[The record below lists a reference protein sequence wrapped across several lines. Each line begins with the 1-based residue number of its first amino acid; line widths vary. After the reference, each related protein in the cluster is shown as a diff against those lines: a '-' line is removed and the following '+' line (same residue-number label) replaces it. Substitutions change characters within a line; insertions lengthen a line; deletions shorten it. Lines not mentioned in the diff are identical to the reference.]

1 MVLAPSFLS
10 NLSSFKDQRVLVT
23 GGCGFLGRHIV
34 DLLVQCQCKEIVVF
48 DVAPPNPPF
57 TSPSVTP
64 HTGNLLHPSD
74 LQPLFTSLYA
84 VFHVASPSPT
94 ANNPALFHSVNVTG
108 TSHVISACRS
118 GNVPRLVY
126 TSSASVVFDG
136 SDQRNLDERSARV
149 PTRTLDAYTRSKLG
163 AEQVVLQASDPS
175 LFTCAIRPH
184 GIYGPR
190 DPYLLPNIHQVCVQ
204 RKNRWQIGDGTN
216 LVDFTYVENVAY
228 AHLLACAQ
236 LGPKSAVNG
245 QTYFITNRQPVLFWD
260 FFGRMFNEIGY
271 DAPSI
276 PLPMGLMRPLAR
288 SLAVVKRYAPSLPVP
303 PSFTVQAVNYAG
315 SAHYYSCE
323 KAVKDFGYFPA
334 VSLEDGIERSIAAFA
349 HLKRPSGWTESDYTA
364 TGGSTLMY
372 AGFSTAALVALLVV
386 FRTAVWAWLR
396 GLSWWTLFLLA
407 LHLTLLLRFLYKRTS
422 FGERPRR
429 MREKPDLAGCTA
441 VITGSN
447 KGIGY
452 ETALQLARLHATI
465 ILACRDVE
473 KASVAR
479 DRIVL
484 ATNNPNVSVMQLDLS
499 SFDSVKQLVRE
510 LKGEAMT
517 VDLLIHNAGGMGEK
531 GTTVDG
537 LDRMMQSNYLSAFLL
552 THLLLRHCLLTPSAR
567 VVSVSSLMHRLGHV
581 DLTDLNAT
589 RTYNPLAAY
598 NNSKLMQLLYTFR
611 LQRHLDQLAYERIE
625 RGEEASVG
633 VARRTAVAVHP
644 GNVVTD
650 FHFHFLWRPLMEWVQ
665 RGMKLVGVAKS
676 TEQGAW
682 PVVWASVSRE
692 MHGVGGVYTDNCH
705 CAVAS
710 AEARSR
716 RVQDALWDASMEMLK
731 PHLDA

>member
-34 DLLVQCQCKEIVVF
+34 DLLIQCQCKEILVF
-48 DVAPPNPPF
+48 DVAHPNPPF
-57 TSPSVTP
+57 PHPSVTA
-64 HTGNLLHPSD
+64 HAGNLLSPSD
-74 LQPLFTSLYA
+74 LAPLFPSLYA
-84 VFHVASPSPT
+84 VIHVASPSPT
-94 ANNPALFHSVNVTG
+94 ANNPSLFHSVNVTG
-108 TSHVISACRS
+108 TSHVIAACRHAH
-118 GNVPRLVY
+118 VPRLVY

-136 SDQRNLDERSARV
+136 SNQRNLDEKTAKT
-149 PTRTLDAYTRSKLG
+149 PTRTLDAYTRSKLQ
-163 AEQVVLQASDPS
+163 AEQLVLQASDPS

-190 DPYLLPNIHQVCVQ
+190 DPYLLPNIHKVCVQ

-228 AHLLACAQ
+228 AHLLACTQ

-271 DAPSI
+271 DAPSV
-276 PLPMGLMRPLAR
+276 PLPMGLMHPLAR
-288 SLAVVKRYAPSLPVP
+288 GLAVVKGFVPSLPVP

-315 SAHYYSCE
+315 NAHYYSCE

-334 VSLEDGIERSIAAFA
+334 VSLEDGITRSIAAFP
-349 HLKRPSGWTESDYTA
+349 HLKRTGGWTEPKYTA
-364 TGGSTLMY
+364 LNGSTLVY
-372 AGFSTAALVALLVV
+372 AGVGAGVAAVLLVV
-386 FRTAVWAWLR
+386 FRAVVWGWLR
-396 GLSWWTLFLLA
+396 SLSWWTVFLLL
-407 LHLTLLLRFLYKRTS
+407 LHVTLLLRFLYKRTS
-422 FGERPRR
+422 FGERVQR
-429 MREKPDLAGCTA
+429 MKEKPDLTGYTA

-452 ETALQLARLHATI
+452 ETALQLARLHATV
-465 ILACRDVE
+465 ILACRDVA
-473 KASVAR
+473 KAELAR
-479 DRIVL
+479 ERIVRL
-484 ATNNPNVSVMQLDLS
+484 TNNPNVSVMQLDLS
-499 SFDSVKQLVRE
+499 SFDSVKRMVRE
-510 LKGEAMT
+510 LQGEAMT
-517 VDLLIHNAGGMGEK
+517 VDLLVHNAGGMGEK

-537 LDRMMQSNYLSAFLL
+537 HDRVMQSNYLSAFLL
-552 THLLLRHCLLTPSAR
+552 THLLLRHSLLTPSAR
-567 VVSVSSLMHRLGHV
+567 IVSLSSLMHQLGHV

-589 RTYNPLAAY
+589 RTYSPVQAY
-598 NNSKLMQLLYTFR
+598 NNSKLMQVMFTFR
-611 LQRHLDQLAYERIE
+611 LQRYLDDMVYEGIE
-625 RGEEASVG
+625 KGEVASVG
-633 VARRTAVAVHP
+633 VGRRTAVAVHP

-665 RGMKLVGVAKS
+665 RAMRLLGVAKT

-682 PVVWASVSRE
+682 PVLWAAVSRE
-692 MHGVGGVYTDNCH
+692 MQGVGGLYTDNCH
-705 CAVAS
+705 PAVAS

-716 RVQDALWDASMEMLK
+716 TVQDRLWDASMDMLK
-731 PHLDA
+731 AHLDA